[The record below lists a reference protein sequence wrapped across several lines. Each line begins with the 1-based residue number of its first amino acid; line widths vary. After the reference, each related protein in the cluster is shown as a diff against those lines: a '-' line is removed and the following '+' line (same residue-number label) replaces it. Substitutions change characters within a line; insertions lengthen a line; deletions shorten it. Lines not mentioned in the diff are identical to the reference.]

1 MTFFISSVML
11 TIYVIAHYIIR
22 EKEGDPSDN
31 TDKKIRLVSE
41 KISWKIDY
49 SFTISRLDLLA
60 QVFLMSFLFH

>member
-1 MTFFISSVML
+1 ML